1 MAAMV
6 CMYDMG
12 VVVHT
17 AGYGVVSSSRQRAH
31 SSLLGGGIPHD
42 SLSRLGIANPTTR
55 NTL

>member
-42 SLSRLGIANPTTR
+42 SLSRLGIANPTTP